1 MAESRD
7 ESGGSK
13 SSINLVSEAS
23 AGRAPAIERMP
34 RPSVRQKIVMRDGLA
49 LDTWVWLPFDR
60 EGPFPAILM
69 RTPYQESLMG
79 WKRLGTDRYRDAGY
93 AVVIQLIRG
102 IGTSEGNFSF
112 NSPLDGPDGYDTI
125 EWIAAQPWSTGAV
138 GMDGSSY
145 GGMTQLTTAATQPP
159 HLKCIVPAVV
169 SADFF
174 NDTPRFGGAVS
185 RQHTLG
191 WTQFTWYD
199 SLSHLTPGLWGTPAF
214 LAAPGAW
221 QRLLSRPAIDA
232 AEGVLFEDRLQ
243 HYKDVMTHS
252 VFDEFFAARTLGP
265 EDYARITVPVMVVT
279 GTFDGS
285 NGSQH
290 IWRQLEANAP
300 ADVERLLL
308 IGPWDHGQSYV
319 GGGRSMGPWQFGPAA
334 DFDLIAAR
342 TAFFDKH
349 LKGIGDGPDLPGR
362 VTLFVQGQN
371 RWIGEAQ
378 YPLPQ
383 TAATPMWLHSDGL
396 ANLRGHGS
404 LTFVPPEGDE
414 VPDCGQADPSLPFVP
429 VGASLD
435 PDLAFDL
442 REFERQEDVLTYT
455 SAPLE
460 EPLLLIG
467 QFEIE
472 LHVAA
477 DTPDCDVVCYLAL
490 VPEGGHATALSM
502 GLLRLRYREGWDR
515 EVLLTPGEPVV
526 ATIQMKHVACE
537 IPAGSRLRLMIG
549 SDFFPLIDPNP
560 NTGEP
565 IATAK
570 TVQISTKTI
579 FHDAARPSH
588 VRLPVVTAPL
598 KTWTRQ

>member
-1 MAESRD
+1 M
-7 ESGGSK
+7 
-13 SSINLVSEAS
+13 
-23 AGRAPAIERMP
+23 
-34 RPSVRQKIVMRDGLA
+34 
-49 LDTWVWLPFDR
+49 
-60 EGPFPAILM
+60 
-69 RTPYQESLMG
+69 
-79 WKRLGTDRYRDAGY
+79 
-93 AVVIQLIRG
+93 
-102 IGTSEGNFSF
+102 
-112 NSPLDGPDGYDTI
+112 
-125 EWIAAQPWSTGAV
+125 
-138 GMDGSSY
+138 
-145 GGMTQLTTAATQPP
+145 
-159 HLKCIVPAVV
+159 
-169 SADFF
+169 
-174 NDTPRFGGAVS
+174 
-185 RQHTLG
+185 
-191 WTQFTWYD
+191 
-199 SLSHLTPGLWGTPAF
+199 
-214 LAAPGAW
+214 
-221 QRLLSRPAIDA
+221 
-232 AEGVLFEDRLQ
+232 
-243 HYKDVMTHS
+243 
-252 VFDEFFAARTLGP
+252 
-265 EDYARITVPVMVVT
+265 
-279 GTFDGS
+279 
-285 NGSQH
+285 
-290 IWRQLEANAP
+290 
-300 ADVERLLL
+300 
-308 IGPWDHGQSYV
+308 
-319 GGGRSMGPWQFGPAA
+319 
-334 DFDLIAAR
+334 
-342 TAFFDKH
+342 
-349 LKGIGDGPDLPGR
+349 
-362 VTLFVQGQN
+362 QGQN

-472 LHVAA
+472 LH
-477 DTPDCDVVCYLAL
+477 
-490 VPEGGHATALSM
+490 ATALSM

-549 SDFFPLIDPNP
+549 SDVFPLIDPNP